1 MPVPTIFDLCEPR
14 ADVRA
19 GTSSDADFAADL
31 ARVLRGHDAPE
42 EYADPVRFFANTH
55 PTRGLKSLLA
65 NVCGRLSGRG
75 SSVAALFRLDTAFG
89 GGKTHGLIALVH
101 AARGM
106 QGVADPTEFVDPR
119 LLPDPG
125 VRIAAFDG
133 ENADPANGRRMADG
147 TLAFTPWGEIAYAL
161 AGREGY
167 ERVRRSDEDGIAPGA
182 ETIEEL
188 FGGSPALILLD
199 ELAVYLRKVQNRA
212 GSRDQLTAFLTSLFK
227 AVEASP
233 RAALVYTLAIGKDG
247 RSGDAYAAENQ
258 FVADRMAEAESV
270 SARKA
275 TLLNPTEDDETIL
288 VLKRRLFARVDTAQV
303 PDVVAAYRDVWSRSR
318 ESLALEAVKPETATT
333 FADSYPLHPEVLETL
348 TTKTS
353 TLGNFQRVRGMLRL
367 LGRTV
372 QKLWQDRP
380 ADATAIH
387 LHHIDPGFEPIR
399 QEVTTRLN
407 QTMYV
412 PALRSDVAGEG
423 NSMALAQ
430 EIDAKHHKGLPPF
443 ATYVARTVFMHSLA
457 FNEQL
462 KGIAPERLRYA
473 VVGPTCDLAFV
484 EEARRMF
491 VQQSAFLDD
500 RPGVPMRFL
509 VEANLTQIIR
519 REQENVDPG
528 QLRDELRDKIKE
540 VFRGSVLEMVPFPS
554 GPWDVPDEV
563 GEGRPLLV
571 VMSSDA
577 CTVGATVDGVPDII
591 GRIFERKGADGAGLR
606 LLRNNLLFVVAEEAR
621 VEEMRA
627 KMGRRLALR
636 ELKAPARLKDLAEHQ
651 QDAVKRE
658 ELRSE
663 ADAAIAIQQAFRHLF
678 YPSQARVP
686 DGTVSLAHSALDAHG
701 ASERPGSGQQQVV
714 RFLRDLRKL
723 RLPEDDPDS
732 PSFIKDHTPLRK
744 GQITT
749 AALREQFRQ
758 DVKMPMLVGDEV
770 FTKAVRLGVDR
781 GEFVYRRGELLYGK
795 GDPITPIVV
804 DEQAVIFTIAY
815 ATEHGIW
822 PRPQPKA
829 DPPPGGGG
837 PNFVTPVPKGGGLSS
852 GGPSPSPTGDPGG
865 STTPPPPPPPPPPD
879 ALRAEGVLKEA
890 LARIFEQA
898 QARKVPAL
906 AWLSIRVFE
915 PADGFRLLGVVGAIR
930 TAEARARITGEY
942 ETAGGSTLL
951 VEFKGTPQDALP
963 VKDFLDPQLRAAAE
977 KDVKVVFTLTF
988 KDGLPV
994 SGEAPTKLTEQLTRF
1009 ATGAAYVEAI
1019 AEPKP

>member
-1 MPVPTIFDLCEPR
+1 MPVATIFDLCEPR

-75 SSVAALFRLDTAFG
+75 SSVAAIFRLDTAFG

-106 QGVADPTEFVDPR
+106 PGVTNPAEFLDPA
-119 LLPDPG
+119 LLPDAG

-133 ENADPANGRRMADG
+133 ENADPSNGRKMADG

-161 AGREGY
+161 AGRDGY

-188 FGGSPALILLD
+188 FGRGPALILLD
-199 ELAVYLRKVQNRA
+199 ELAVYLRKVQNRPGA
-212 GSRDQLTAFLTSLFK
+212 RDQLTAFLTSLFK

-258 FVADRMAEAESV
+258 FVADKMAEAESV

-275 TLLNPTEDDETIL
+275 TLLNPTEDDETIE
-288 VLKRRLFARVDTAQV
+288 VLKRRLFAKVDASQV

-318 ESLALEAVKPETATT
+318 ETLALEAVKPATAEA
-333 FADSYPLHPEVLETL
+333 FIASYPLHPEVLETL

-367 LGRTV
+367 LGRAV

-380 ADATAIH
+380 SDATAIH

-399 QEVTTRLN
+399 QEITTRLN
-407 QTMYV
+407 QAMYV

-423 NSMALAQ
+423 STLALAQ

-473 VVGPTCDLAFV
+473 LVGPSCDLAFV

-500 RPGVPMRFL
+500 RPGAPLRFL

-528 QLRDELRDKIKE
+528 QLRAELTDKIKE
-540 VFRGSVLEMVPFPS
+540 VFKGSVLEMVPFPS

-563 GEGRPLLV
+563 GDGRALLV
-571 VMSSDA
+571 VMSPDA
-577 CTVGATVDGVPDII
+577 CAVGANVESVPDII
-591 GRIFERKGADGAGLR
+591 TRIFERKGADGGGLR

-627 KMGRRLALR
+627 KMARRLALR
-636 ELKAPARLKDLAEHQ
+636 ELKAPTRLKDLAEHQ
-651 QDAVKRE
+651 QDTVKRE

-678 YPSQARVP
+678 YPAQARVP
-686 DGTVSLAHSALDAHG
+686 DAPVPLAHSALDVHG
-701 ASERPGSGQQQVV
+701 ASEKPGSGQQQIV

-723 RLPEDDPDS
+723 RLPEDEPDA
-732 PSFIKDHTPLRK
+732 PSYIRDRTPLKK

-749 AALREQFRQ
+749 ATLREQFRQ
-758 DVKMPMLVGDEV
+758 DISMPMLIGDEV

-795 GDPITPIVV
+795 GDPITPIAV
-804 DEQAVIFTIAY
+804 DEQAVVFTIAY

-829 DPPPGGGG
+829 EPPPSGSDIAISQPGAKATGFAEAA
-837 PNFVTPVPKGGGLSS
+837 PTSLVPGA
-852 GGPSPSPTGDPGG
+852 PTGMTTVPG
-865 STTPPPPPPPPPPD
+865 PAAPPPD

-890 LARIFEQA
+890 LTRILEQA
-898 QARKVPAL
+898 QARKVA
-906 AWLSIRVFE
+906 AIATLSIRVFE
-915 PADGFRLLGVVGAIR
+915 AADGFRLLNVVGAIR
-930 TAEARARITGEY
+930 TADARASITGEY
-942 ETAGGSTLL
+942 ETTAGSAVSVGF
-951 VEFKGTPQDALP
+951 EGTPQDALP

-977 KDVKVVFTLTF
+977 KDVKVVFTLAF

-994 SGEAPTKLTEQLTRF
+994 AGEPPAKLIEQLTRF